1 MLLIKQALE
10 YIFTR
15 KDVSLKTFLV
25 ILQAGKIQWE
35 YLEICAAFKKTEVK
49 SKSSRYSCFPV
60 SVKIVFFVAEF
71 GIHTDTGSRTVF
83 LFGQIKGHFEI

>member
-35 YLEICAAFKKTEVK
+35 YLEICAAFKKI
-49 SKSSRYSCFPV
+49 
-60 SVKIVFFVAEF
+60 KI
-71 GIHTDTGSRTVF
+71 
-83 LFGQIKGHFEI
+83 L